1 MLTHDPTLPNPAAA
15 SSNGDR
21 AATSNQ
27 QPRSQEILKRM
38 VGGGM
43 YEAAAREGM
52 GLSAYLEQIDPTDR
66 YRDGLDAYSRLL
78 KAANIRVNSDMHTGY
93 YADEGSKF
101 FDTDE
106 GRALFPEFL
115 IRQWKRATLGHP
127 LGAGQRALYA
137 STDSA
142 LGGVLEPFQDTGV
155 PRYAQLAPA
164 VPISE
169 VVAVTTPITGDVYRA
184 FYLTDTAAQER
195 LVRVAQGA
203 ELPRAKLVGADRT
216 IRLYKYGRILEATYE
231 IMRRMRIDL
240 IALHVARI
248 AIQSEVDKLAT
259 IIDILVNGDG
269 NANTAAT
276 NYNLTTLDPLTTANN
291 VTLTAWLALKLKL
304 LNPYIVT
311 TALTQSAG
319 ALKLQLLSTGSAN
332 IPLVTIQAA
341 SGFGGFTPINPEL
354 RDNVALGITAD
365 APTGVVVAFDRRFA
379 IERVVEIGGNIQEII
394 RFATRQTEGL
404 SLSEVEG
411 YDIFDQRA
419 TVTMTT
425 TA

>member
-1 MLTHDPTLPNPAAA
+1 MLTHDPTLPVPAAA
-15 SSNGDR
+15 SPHGN
-21 AATSNQ
+21 ATVTNQ
-27 QPRSQEILKRM
+27 QPRSNEILKRM
-38 VGGGM
+38 VGGSL
-43 YEAAAREGM
+43 YEEAARAGM
-52 GLSAYLEQIDPTDR
+52 GLSAYLEQIDPQER

-78 KAANIRVNSDMHTGY
+78 RAANIRVNSDERYGY

-101 FDTDE
+101 FDSPE
-106 GRALFPEFL
+106 GRSLFPEFV
-115 IRQWKRATLGHP
+115 IRAWKRASLGNSIGP
-127 LGAGQRALYA
+127 GQRAIYA

-169 VVAVTTPITGDVYRA
+169 VVAVTTPINGDVYRA

-203 ELPRAKLVGADRT
+203 ELPRAKLAGADRT

-248 AIQSEVDKLAT
+248 AIQSEIDKLAT
-259 IIDILVNGDG
+259 IIDVLVNGDG
-269 NANTAAT
+269 NASTAAT
-276 NYNLTTLDPLTTANN
+276 NYNLTTLDSSTTANN

-304 LNPYIVT
+304 LNPYQVT
-311 TALTQSAG
+311 TALVQSAG

-332 IPLVTIQAA
+332 IPLVSIQGAA
-341 SGFGGFTPINPEL
+341 GFGSFVPINPEL

-365 APTGVVVAFDRRFA
+365 APANVVVAFDRRFA
-379 IERVVEIGGNIQEII
+379 IERVVEIGANIQEII
-394 RFATRQTEGL
+394 RFAERQTEGL

-411 YDIFDQRA
+411 YDILDQRA

-425 TA
+425 SA

>member
-1 MLTHDPTLPNPAAA
+1 MLTHDPTLPVPAAG
-15 SSNGDR
+15 SPNGGGPI
-21 AATSNQ
+21 TSNQ
-27 QPRSQEILKRM
+27 QPRSRELLQRM
-38 VGGGM
+38 VGGGL
-43 YEAAAREGM
+43 YEEAAKAGM
-52 GLSAYLEQIDPTDR
+52 GLSVFLEQIEPQDR

-78 KAANIRVNSDMHTGY
+78 KTANIRVNSDLRQGY

-101 FDTDE
+101 FDTPE

-115 IRQWKRATLGHP
+115 IRQWRRATMGSP
-127 LGAGQRALYA
+127 VTNRAIYA

-142 LGGVLEPFQDTGV
+142 LGGVLEPFQDTGI
-155 PRYAQLAPA
+155 PRYQQLAPA

-169 VVAVTTPITGDVYRA
+169 VVAVTTPIDGDVYRA
-184 FYLTDTAAQER
+184 FYLTDTAAQSR

-203 ELPRAKLVGADRT
+203 ELPRAKLAGSDRAV
-216 IRLYKYGRILEATYE
+216 RLYKYGRILEATYE

-248 AIQSEVDKLAT
+248 AIQTEIDKLAA
-259 IIDILVNGDG
+259 IMDVLVNGDG
-269 NANTAAT
+269 NAGTAAT
-276 NYNLTTLDPLTTANN
+276 NFNLTTLDTSTTANN
-291 VTLTAWLALKLKL
+291 VTLSAWLALKLKL
-304 LNPYIVT
+304 LNPYQVT

-354 RDNVALGITAD
+354 RDNVALGITGD
-365 APTGVVVAFDRRFA
+365 APTGVVIAFDRRFA
-379 IERVVEIGGNIQEII
+379 IERVVEIGANIQEII
-394 RFATRQTEGL
+394 RFASRQTEGL

-411 YDIFDQRA
+411 YDILDQKA

>member
-1 MLTHDPTLPNPAAA
+1 MLTHDPTLPVPAAA
-15 SSNGDR
+15 SPNGGGPV
-21 AATSNQ
+21 TSNQ
-27 QPRSQEILKRM
+27 QPRSKEILQRM
-38 VGGGM
+38 IGGRM
-43 YEAAAREGM
+43 YEEAAKAGM
-52 GLSAYLEQIDPTDR
+52 GLSAYLEQIEPQDR

-78 KAANIRVNSDMHTGY
+78 KAANIRVNSDMRFGY

-101 FDTDE
+101 FDTPE
-106 GRALFPEFL
+106 GRALFPEFI
-115 IRQWKRATLGHP
+115 IRQWKRATMG
-127 LGAGQRALYA
+127 GSQRAIYA

-155 PRYAQLAPA
+155 PRYQQLAPA

-169 VVAVTTPITGDVYRA
+169 VVAVTTPIDGDVYRA

-203 ELPRAKLVGADRT
+203 ELPRAKLAGADRT

-248 AIQSEVDKLAT
+248 AIQSEIDKLAT
-259 IIDILVNGDG
+259 IIDVLVNGDG

-276 NYNLTTLDPLTTANN
+276 NYNLTTLDPSTTANN
-291 VTLTAWLALKLKL
+291 VSLPAWLALKLKL
-304 LNPYIVT
+304 LNPYQVT

-365 APTGVVVAFDRRFA
+365 APTNVVVAFDRRFA
-379 IERVVEIGGNIQEII
+379 IERVVEIGANIQEVI
-394 RFATRQTEGL
+394 RFAERQVEAL

-411 YDIFDQRA
+411 YDILDAKA

-425 TA
+425 SA

>member
-1 MLTHDPTLPNPAAA
+1 MLTHDPTLPVPAAGA
-15 SSNGDR
+15 PNG
-21 AATSNQ
+21 AGPVTSNQ
-27 QPRSQEILKRM
+27 QPRSRELLQRM
-38 VGGGM
+38 VGGRL
-43 YEAAAREGM
+43 YEEAAKAGM
-52 GLSAYLEQIDPTDR
+52 GLSAYLEQVDPQDR
-66 YRDGLDAYSRLL
+66 YRDGMDAYSRLL
-78 KAANIRVNSDMHTGY
+78 KEAKIRVNSDLRFGY

-101 FDTDE
+101 FDSPE
-106 GRALFPEFL
+106 GRSLFPEFI
-115 IRQWKRATLGHP
+115 IRQWKRATMSS
-127 LGAGQRALYA
+127 QRAVYA

-142 LGGVLEPFQDTGV
+142 LGGVLAPFQDTGM

-164 VPISE
+164 VPIDQ
-169 VVAVTTPITGDVYRA
+169 VVAVTTPIDGDVYRA

-203 ELPRAKLVGADRT
+203 ELPRAKLAGSDRT

-248 AIQSEVDKLAT
+248 AIQSEIDKLAT
-259 IIDILVNGDG
+259 IIDVMVNGDG
-269 NANTAAT
+269 NAGTAAT
-276 NYNLTTLDPLTTANN
+276 NYNLTTLDSTTTANN

-304 LNPYIVT
+304 LNPYQVT

-332 IPLVTIQAA
+332 IPLVSIQAQA
-341 SGFGGFTPINPEL
+341 GFGGFTPINPEL

-365 APTGVVVAFDRRFA
+365 APANVVVAFDRRFA
-379 IERVVEIGGNIQEII
+379 VERVVEVGANIQEII
-394 RFATRQTEGL
+394 RFAERQTEGL

-411 YDIFDQRA
+411 YDVLDQRA

-425 TA
+425 NA